1 MMQLFTESGMAK
13 IGGILDHLGNFLDDL
28 MSGKVCSSL
37 EVLPSPPFGYLISL
51 QIIIFAHHR
60 TVMDHVA
67 AWLKARGS
75 DFIRIDGGTM
85 SKERQ
90 KRIEKFQNSSI
101 CRVALLSITSAGVAI
116 TLTAAST
123 VYFAEL
129 FWTPA
134 SLLQAEDRA
143 HRIGQ
148 TAEVNIFYFRS
159 QGTIDDLLWPL
170 LQYKIKTLGEVF
182 EGVKFL
188 DIEQQQ
194 DSIDED
200 LKTMETLVTQL
211 AEEETKGDVV
221 MENEEGEEDME
232 DHPTKKQRMEQGNE
246 FMRPSQNFSST
257 SSSLSHSSLHSSTQQ
272 PQTMAPDVN
281 VDPLSLIPPLPLPP
295 PPPQLD
301 ERRMMRAAR
310 IRLLREQQ
318 RLSQEAPPVTGN
330 RGHGEVICLLDDD
343 EEQESKPLPLTAPPD
358 LNGSEHLC
366 EIAEQDEDVHSAAVL
381 ISIEPQ
387 EVEDDEETRSAFEI
401 LSDCFSASDFSA
413 PSQSS
418 ESKS

>member
-1 MMQLFTESGMAK
+1 
-13 IGGILDHLGNFLDDL
+13 
-28 MSGKVCSSL
+28 
-37 EVLPSPPFGYLISL
+37 
-51 QIIIFAHHR
+51 
-60 TVMDHVA
+60 MDHVA

-343 EEQESKPLPLTAPPD
+343 EEQESKPLPLTAPPH
-358 LNGSEHLC
+358 LNGSENSC

-387 EVEDDEETRSAFEI
+387 EVEDDEETRSAFEM